1 VYADATVLMQW
12 IAVYAMLECYASV
25 CGFFLSFFLS
35 FFLVSS
41 FVVSFLSF
49 LGMQRP
55 RGEKGKMHV
64 SISNS
69 DLKKRRR
76 EKGSERGRGR
86 EEERGSEI
94 VMGRN

>member
-1 VYADATVLMQW
+1 MYADATVLMQW

-25 CGFFLSFFLS
+25 CGFFLS

>member
-1 VYADATVLMQW
+1 MQ
-12 IAVYAMLECYASV
+12 AFVD
-25 CGFFLSFFLS
+25 SFFLS